1 MLAVGGN
8 DGNIRLLDPRLRST
22 AVEHLLTAHTGPVQA
37 LAVTPTD
44 GLKVCSFFPP
54 LVTCT
59 TRLAA
64 LSRGFRSHLCYR
76 LSSPRLALYV
86 RAHPLFA
93 LSTTTT
99 LIVRI

>member
-22 AVEHLLTAHTGPVQA
+22 AVEHLLTVHTGPVQA

-54 LVTCT
+54 LVACT
-59 TRLAA
+59 TRLGWAG
-64 LSRGFRSHLCYR
+64 LDILHY
-76 LSSPRLALYV
+76 YV
-86 RAHPLFA
+86 VFA
-93 LSTTTT
+93 LVFATA
-99 LIVRI
+99 